1 MGWRQ
6 TLITLF
12 LFFLTF
18 TLRLYKI
25 DNPIADWHSW
35 RQADTA
41 AVTRNFIKKGLTP
54 FYPKFDSYFSLNE
67 NGLPNPHRYFFAE
80 FPLYNLLTYPF
91 YKAFGINEIYTRLV
105 SIFFASLTTVFLY
118 LLVKSLASERIG
130 FLSGLFFAILPFNI
144 YYGRVVMPDPTFI
157 FFSVLGLYLIYLWSK
172 KNSTLLAILAG
183 LACALAMLVKPYAI
197 FLVLP
202 AAYLLFSQ
210 ARTVL
215 AGGSRAGS
223 VLGLRQ
229 GRTLLKICIFL
240 IISLL
245 PLALW
250 RWHINQ
256 HPEGMFGTSWLF
268 NQGNIRFKGAFFRW
282 LVFERMNRLIFA
294 TGGFVL
300 FFIGLISKRSKKEG
314 WFFYLWLASV
324 FSYMAIFAKGNVTH
338 DYYQL
343 PLVPIGCVFMAKG
356 ADFLIKRGKT
366 ILEKVLNWGVAIS
379 LVLFMLAFGWYETRG
394 FFNINHPE
402 IVEAGRAVDELLPA
416 NARVIAPY
424 QADSAFLYQ
433 TNRYGWTVS
442 GLVDQFIKEGATHYV
457 SVNFDEETNELIRK
471 CKIIKKDDKWI
482 IIDLRE
488 CNGMKN

>member
-1 MGWRQ
+1 MGRKQ
-6 TLITLF
+6 ALIILF

-18 TLRLYKI
+18 IPRLYKI

-41 AVTRNFIKKGLTP
+41 AVTRNFVKEGLTP
-54 FYPKFDSYFSLNE
+54 FYPKFDSFFPLNE
-67 NGLPNPHRYFFAE
+67 NGLPNPNRYFFAE

-91 YKAFGINEIYTRLV
+91 YKAFGVNEVYARLV
-105 SIFFASLTTVFLY
+105 SVFFASLTTVFLY
-118 LLVKSLASERIG
+118 FLVKNLTSETIG

-157 FFSVLGLYLIYLWSK
+157 ALSVIGLYLIYLWRQ
-172 KNSTLLAILAG
+172 KNLTILAFLAG

-197 FLVLP
+197 FLALP
-202 AAYLLFSQ
+202 AAYLLFCPE
-210 ARTVL
+210 RIVL
-215 AGGSRAGS
+215 VELQRRS
-223 VLGLRQ
+223 
-229 GRTLLKICIFL
+229 LLKFCLFL
-240 IISLL
+240 IISFT
-245 PLALW
+245 PLVLW

-268 NQGNIRFKGAFFRW
+268 NQGDIRFKGAFFRW

-300 FFIGLISKRSKKEG
+300 FFLGLISKRSKKEG
-314 WFFYLWLASV
+314 WFFHLWLASV
-324 FSYMAIFAKGNVTH
+324 FLYMTIFAKGNVTH

-343 PLVPIGCVFMAKG
+343 PLVPVGCVFMAKG

-366 ILEKVLNWGVAIS
+366 ILEKLLNWGVAAG

-394 FFNINHPE
+394 LFNINHPE
-402 IVEAGRAVDELLPA
+402 IVEAGKTVDRLLPEDS
-416 NARVIAPY
+416 RIIAPY

-457 SVNFDEETNELIRK
+457 SVNFDEETNEFMGK
-471 CKIIKKDDKWI
+471 CGVVEKGEEWV
-482 IIDLRE
+482 IIDLLE
-488 CNGMKN
+488 CNF